1 MEQHCDAEGDKE
13 MNNKRAWKSIDD
25 RNSLSM
31 AERATLPA
39 APAGA
44 LVLTEEDLGA
54 VVGGVMQNSDP
65 CEGGEG
71 KRN

>member
-1 MEQHCDAEGDKE
+1 MHS
-13 MNNKRAWKSIDD
+13 NHAWQSIADC
-25 RNSLSM
+25 NSLNV

-44 LVLTEEDLGA
+44 LVLTEEDLSA

-71 KRN
+71 KRS